1 MSTGI
6 EQTMAQLF
14 EFPDSEML
22 PRIDS
27 IRVINQSLKHIDDRR
42 KGLIK
47 ALKTKYLK
55 LNYWMAGGIE
65 LDTIMCV
72 SALSGGGKST
82 ITKTLRDSIAEMNK
96 DLKIKQ
102 LIFNFEMLAH
112 HQASR
117 SLSAKKKMPLR
128 NIYSVDE
135 PLSDEEFEYIKTYY
149 EELAKRDIDF
159 VEVSG
164 TAVQIAR
171 TIYGTW
177 RDHCKGTD
185 KILVYE
191 VDHAL
196 LTLGKN
202 GDKEKEKIDD
212 LMLAL
217 VLTKKKISSEGGH
230 SVGIVLSQMNREIKK
245 VERRMQPELHRP
257 DTSCMMGSSSIEFAC
272 DYIIVAHIPAKLQLP
287 FYGPDK
293 KPTRYKYKET
303 PTSDW
308 TIVQIPYFELLK
320 QRSGESDLTFA
331 MENLLKYFDFDEMD
345 ANKFKQL
352 HQTFEAQGF
361 EGIPELNM
369 TPGINFTKQ

>member
-1 MSTGI
+1 MSNPVDSVMT
-6 EQTMAQLF
+6 QLF
-14 EFPDSEML
+14 TFPDSDML
-22 PRIDS
+22 PRVDS
-27 IRVINQSLKHIDDRR
+27 IKVIQQSLKHIDDRR

-55 LNYWMAGGIE
+55 LNYWMAGGLE
-65 LDTIMCV
+65 LDTITCI

-82 ITKTLRDSIAEMNK
+82 ISKTFRDSIAEMNK
-96 DLKIKQ
+96 DMKIKQ

-112 HQASR
+112 HQAAR
-117 SLSAKKKMPLR
+117 SLSAKFKKSLR
-128 NIYSVDE
+128 SIYSVDE
-135 PLSDEEFEYIKTYY
+135 PMSDEEYEFIKNYYI
-149 EELAKRDIDF
+149 ELGKRDIDF

-177 RDHCKGTD
+177 KNHCKGTET
-185 KILVYE
+185 ILVYE

-202 GDKEKEKIDD
+202 GDTEKDKIDD

-217 VLTKKKISSEGGH
+217 VLVKKQIASEGGH

-257 DTSCMMGSSSIEFAC
+257 DTSCMMGSSTIEFAC
-272 DYIIVAHIPAKLQLP
+272 DYIIIAHIPAKLQLQ

-293 KPTRYKYKET
+293 KPTRYKYRNS
-303 PTSDW
+303 PTEDW
-308 TIVQIPYFELLK
+308 TVVQIPYFELLK

-345 ANKFKQL
+345 STKFKQL
-352 HQTFEAQGF
+352 CETFANQNY
-361 EGIPELNM
+361 EGIPELITNP
-369 TPGINFTKQ
+369 TINFTKQ